1 MPLSYKSGE
10 EIRIGDRITYL
21 SKPGEIEVVA
31 DKLVG
36 DAEVDYYLEEVG
48 RGVLIREPKVY
59 GRVFV
64 EVRDFGDIL
73 LIGRGIRLKPT
84 I

>member
-1 MPLSYKSGE
+1 M
-10 EIRIGDRITYL
+10 
-21 SKPGEIEVVA
+21 A

-36 DAEVDYYLEEVG
+36 DTEVDYYLEEVG
-48 RGVLIREPKVY
+48 KGVLIREPKVY

-64 EVRDFGDIL
+64 EVRHFGDIL

>member
-1 MPLSYKSGE
+1 MPLFYQSGE
-10 EIRIGDRITYL
+10 EIRTGDRVSYYGN
-21 SKPGEIEVVA
+21 PGEIEVVA

-36 DAEVDYYLEEVG
+36 DPEVDYYLEEVG

-64 EVRDFGDIL
+64 EIMDFGDIIL
-73 LIGRGIRLKPT
+73 VGRADLT
-84 I
+84 

>member
-1 MPLSYKSGE
+1 MPLFYKSGE
-10 EIRIGDRITYL
+10 EIREGDRVTYYGN
-21 SKPGEIEVVA
+21 PAEIEVVS
-31 DKLVG
+31 DKLIG
-36 DAEVDYYLEEVG
+36 NAEVDYYLKEIG

-73 LIGRGIRLKPT
+73 LIGRADPT
-84 I
+84 

>member
-1 MPLSYKSGE
+1 
-10 EIRIGDRITYL
+10 
-21 SKPGEIEVVA
+21 VA

-73 LIGRGIRLKPT
+73 LIGRGDPT
-84 I
+84 